1 MQQISELHSR
11 SLNGTDESANQ
22 RTSALLDDLVTRTRQ
37 LSNNLKERIQ
47 ALTKFPAP
55 RPQDARIRNNQVSA
69 VASRLLQERDANDRQ
84 KTGVLRTKFVEIL
97 QTYQQVERDYR
108 QRYKQRVERQ
118 FRIGARFCTVQ
129 MMRTYVPG
137 SVKPDATAEEI
148 DEVVNNA
155 HGGGDQIFAQAV
167 RSIPLSS
174 RRAISHMLSIA
185 HDFNSVWRVET
196 SIPRSAR

>member
-167 RSIPLSS
+167 RSILLCSC
-174 RRAISHMLSIA
+174 RASSHMLSIA
-185 HDFNSVWRVET
+185 HNFNSVWRVET